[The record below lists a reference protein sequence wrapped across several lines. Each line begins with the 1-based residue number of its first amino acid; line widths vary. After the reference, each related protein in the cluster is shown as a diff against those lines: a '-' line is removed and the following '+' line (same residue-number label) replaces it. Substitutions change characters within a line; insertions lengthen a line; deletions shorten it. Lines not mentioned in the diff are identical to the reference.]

1 MLRAYPSAILHKPE
15 YSAPDPPFSRAPSR
29 GPGARRANVSFLKVI
44 GKKNVHKSAV
54 IRSRI
59 GNKLK
64 TALALVTTRGAD
76 AQDDEAGTP
85 HIVFRAEDISFD
97 KWLLKGALRFG

>member
-1 MLRAYPSAILHKPE
+1 MLHHPDVPSPN
-15 YSAPDPPFSRAPSR
+15 PPFAPAKPR
-29 GPGARRANVSFLKVI
+29 GPGSRRVNVSILQVI